1 MCSLIVCTKIQAF
14 QVDSKQFLLTEW
26 GKHSVETMKRVG
38 Q

>member
-1 MCSLIVCTKIQAF
+1 
-14 QVDSKQFLLTEW
+14 VDSKQFLLTEW